1 MPGVSTAPV
10 AKPVLTETTR
20 QPRWQRT
27 DWVSLVRVLTGKSQV
42 PHGRITAGASV
53 IGRMA
58 STNTEAA
65 PELLL
70 RSHRRGSRFGALA
83 AAGGLL
89 AAVMGCSVVTNAV
102 DPGSAATPGTDE
114 VQTKTVD
121 GHTQSSGGA
130 YGASVDADPATDDES
145 VGVVLIET
153 VIGTGDGETRLGAGA
168 GTGIVLTADGQVLTN
183 YHVVDS
189 SADIQVTVASTGDT
203 YEAEV
208 LGASERADIALL
220 QLQDAN
226 GLEVATVDDD
236 TLALGD
242 EVTAVGNAGGTGELT
257 AADGRVTDLESQIT
271 VSSYA
276 GSSTLTDLIETDA
289 DVQSG
294 ESGGPLIDE
303 EGEVVGVTTAAS
315 AGREI
320 NGYAVAIDDAL
331 VVVEQIR
338 SGEESATVR
347 IGESAFLGVQLVS
360 GGGIGDN
367 RGGAPI
373 AGVTAGGPAAEAGL
387 QAGDTVIRIGA
398 IEVSNSEKLREAI
411 AALEPGQKITLTWIT
426 AAGSTESGSVTLA
439 ASAVA

>member
-1 MPGVSTAPV
+1 MNS
-10 AKPVLTETTR
+10 
-20 QPRWQRT
+20 QP
-27 DWVSLVRVLTGKSQV
+27 
-42 PHGRITAGASV
+42 
-53 IGRMA
+53 
-58 STNTEAA
+58 A
-65 PELLL
+65 PELPG
-70 RSHRRGSRFGALA
+70 RSDRRWSRVGALA

-89 AAVMGCSVVTNAV
+89 AAVMGCSVVTNAAN
-102 DPGSAATPGTDE
+102 PESATTSDADE
-114 VQTKTVD
+114 VQTQTVD
-121 GHTQSSGGA
+121 GLTQSPDGA
-130 YGASVDADPATDDES
+130 YGEALVDADPASDDES
-145 VGVVLIET
+145 IGVVLIET
-153 VIGTGDGETRLGAGA
+153 MIGSGDGARRLGAGA

-183 YHVVDS
+183 YHVVES
-189 SADIQVTVASTGDT
+189 SADIQVTVASTGDA
-203 YEAEV
+203 YDAEV
-208 LGASERADIALL
+208 VGASERADIALL

-257 AADGRVTDLESQIT
+257 AADGTVTDLQSQIT
-271 VSSYA
+271 VSSY
-276 GSSTLTDLIETDA
+276 GESSTLTDLIETDA

-347 IGESAFLGVQLVS
+347 IGESAFLGVRLAS
-360 GGGIGDN
+360 GTGIGDD
-367 RGGAPI
+367 RGGALI
-373 AGVTAGGPAAEAGL
+373 TGVTAGGPAAEAGL
-387 QAGDTVIRIGA
+387 QAGDTVTRIGSV
-398 IEVSNSEKLREAI
+398 EVSDSEQLREAI

-426 AAGSTESGSVTLA
+426 AAGSTESGSATLA

>member
-1 MPGVSTAPV
+1 
-10 AKPVLTETTR
+10 
-20 QPRWQRT
+20 
-27 DWVSLVRVLTGKSQV
+27 
-42 PHGRITAGASV
+42 
-53 IGRMA
+53 MA
-58 STNTEAA
+58 STNTESA

-257 AADGRVTDLESQIT
+257 AADGTVTDLESQIT

-331 VVVEQIR
+331 VVVDQIR

>member
-1 MPGVSTAPV
+1 
-10 AKPVLTETTR
+10 
-20 QPRWQRT
+20 
-27 DWVSLVRVLTGKSQV
+27 
-42 PHGRITAGASV
+42 
-53 IGRMA
+53 MA

-257 AADGRVTDLESQIT
+257 AADGTVTDLESQIT

>member
-1 MPGVSTAPV
+1 
-10 AKPVLTETTR
+10 
-20 QPRWQRT
+20 
-27 DWVSLVRVLTGKSQV
+27 
-42 PHGRITAGASV
+42 
-53 IGRMA
+53 MA
-58 STNTEAA
+58 SMNSESA
-65 PELLL
+65 PELPP
-70 RSHRRGSRFGALA
+70 RSDRRWSRVGALA

-89 AAVMGCSVVTNAV
+89 AAVMGCSVVTNSV
-102 DPGSAATPGTDE
+102 NPGSAATSGTE
-114 VQTKTVD
+114 QVQAQTVD
-121 GHTQSSGGA
+121 DPSQYSGP
-130 YGASVDADPATDDES
+130 YGEAAIDADPASDEES

-153 VIGTGDGETRLGAGA
+153 VIGSGDGARRLGAGA

-183 YHVVDS
+183 YHVVES

-208 LGASERADIALL
+208 VGASEGADIALL
-220 QLQDAN
+220 QLQNAKD
-226 GLEVATVDDD
+226 LEVATIDDD

-257 AADGRVTDLESQIT
+257 AADGTVTDLESQIT
-271 VSSYA
+271 VSSY
-276 GSSTLTDLIETDA
+276 GESSTLTELIETDA

-303 EGEVVGVTTAAS
+303 EGEVVGITTAAS

-347 IGESAFLGVQLVS
+347 IGESAFLGVRLASGPS
-360 GGGIGDN
+360 GGLGDE
-367 RGGAPI
+367 RGVALI
-373 AGVTAGGPAAEAGL
+373 DGVTTRGPAAEAGL
-387 QAGDTVIRIGA
+387 RAGDTVIRIGS
-398 IEVSNSEKLREAI
+398 IEVSNSEELREAI
-411 AALEPGQKITLTWIT
+411 AALEPGEKITLTWIT
-426 AAGSTESGSVTLA
+426 AAGSTESGSATLA

>member
-1 MPGVSTAPV
+1 
-10 AKPVLTETTR
+10 
-20 QPRWQRT
+20 
-27 DWVSLVRVLTGKSQV
+27 
-42 PHGRITAGASV
+42 
-53 IGRMA
+53 MA
-58 STNTEAA
+58 STNTESA

-70 RSHRRGSRFGALA
+70 RSHLRGSRFGALA

-102 DPGSAATPGTDE
+102 DPGSAATPGTDQ
-114 VQTKTVD
+114 VQIQTVD

-130 YGASVDADPATDDES
+130 YGEASVDADPATDDES

-208 LGASERADIALL
+208 VGASERADIALL

-226 GLEVATVDDD
+226 GLEVAAVDDD

-257 AADGRVTDLESQIT
+257 AADGTVTDLESQIT
-271 VSSYA
+271 VSTYA

-294 ESGGPLIDE
+294 ESGGPLIDQ
-303 EGEVVGVTTAAS
+303 EGEIVGVTTAAS

-338 SGEESATVR
+338 SGQESATVR

-387 QAGDTVIRIGA
+387 QAGDTVTRIGSV
-398 IEVSNSEKLREAI
+398 EVSNSEQLREAI

-426 AAGSTESGSVTLA
+426 AAGSTESGSATLA